1 MSNNTA
7 GISSAKTGNIN
18 PGGDRME
25 KCRFKNDGRANPS
38 LVIEHMKK
46 EFERNIRHL
55 TGESVELIVRKKQ

>member
-1 MSNNTA
+1 
-7 GISSAKTGNIN
+7 
-18 PGGDRME
+18 ME
-25 KCRFKNDGRANPS
+25 NCRFKNDGRANPS